1 MNDDQEYLSIEKRP
15 PETLIRRLLTHA
27 AGEYGT
33 PHGQMM
39 LRGELTKSQYAACKW
54 FDELY
59 RGYLRAIDGPKG
71 IRTSTGQRIDPGHA
85 PDPFSPIGWDIA
97 ADEKNTVRA
106 FDSARMAGRVVGESS
121 FRIFWSVVIRDWSPE
136 SLYQRN
142 CVKRVSD
149 ALDKHRSRGWKSRRK
164 DKRVS

>member
-1 MNDDQEYLSIEKRP
+1 MSHDDEYLSIDKRL
-15 PETLIRRLLTHA
+15 PETLIKRLLTHA

-39 LRGELTKSQYAACKW
+39 LRGDLTKAQYAACKW

-59 RGYLRAIDGPKG
+59 RSYLKAIDGPKG

-97 ADEKNTVRA
+97 TDERNTVRA
-106 FDSARMAGRVVGESS
+106 FDSARMAGMACGEPV
-121 FRIFWSVVIRDWSPE
+121 FKTFWWVVIDNHEATSRFCRSKVI
-136 SLYQRN
+136 L
-142 CVKRVSD
+142 VAA
-149 ALDKHRSRGWKSRRK
+149 ALDKHRTRSWKSRRK
-164 DKRVS
+164 SK

>member
-1 MNDDQEYLSIEKRP
+1 MNDDHEYLSIEKRP

-71 IRTSTGQRIDPGHA
+71 IRTSTGQRIDSGHA

-97 ADEKNTVRA
+97 ADERNTVRL
-106 FDSARMAGRVVGESS
+106 FESARMAALVGGERKFRAFWHLVIDGGEFSS
-121 FRIFWSVVIRDWSPE
+121 IVDRH
-136 SLYQRN
+136 L
-142 CVKRVSD
+142 VKYVAD

-164 DKRVS
+164 K

>member
-1 MNDDQEYLSIEKRP
+1 MSEDNQYLSIEKRP

-106 FDSARMAGRVVGESS
+106 FDSARIAALSSGHIKFRMFWYVVVDGVGEWLDLKSKGY
-121 FRIFWSVVIRDWSPE
+121 IKDVA
-136 SLYQRN
+136 
-142 CVKRVSD
+142 D

-164 DKRVS
+164 K